1 MSTDINVLYKHNIK
15 PLLSDHHDDD
25 DDDDEL
31 PDEAER
37 HFNT

>member
-15 PLLSDHHDDD
+15 PLLSNHHDDD
-25 DDDDEL
+25 EDEL